1 MSDSVMQT
9 STKSHGLLAADIIIA
24 NAPDP
29 VFVSDLEGK
38 ILKANDAVSHLLG
51 FRQDEVLEQSLSRFI
66 SAKETREFTAAMRE
80 VVERGVT
87 RNVVLSPRSAAG
99 EVIPTSLNAS
109 ALRDPEG
116 NVIGVIGILRDM
128 RELGKARAYA
138 ESLIKNAPD
147 PVFVSDLEGKILQA
161 NDAVSQL
168 LGFRPDELIE
178 QSLSRFISAEE
189 TREFTAALREVVER
203 GVSRN
208 ARLNPRSA
216 SGEIIP
222 TSLNASALRAT
233 DGEVIGAIGILR
245 DMREQDKARAYA
257 ESLIKN
263 APDPVFVSDLEG
275 KILQANDAVSQ
286 LLGFR
291 QDEVL
296 QKSLSRFIS
305 GDETR
310 EFMAALDEVVERG
323 VTRNARL
330 NPRTAS
336 GEIIPMTLN
345 ASALRDS
352 EGMVIGAIGILRD
365 MREIDKARAYAESL
379 IKNAPDPVFV
389 SDLEGKILQAND
401 AVFALLGFRPDELI
415 EQSLSRILSPD
426 ETREF
431 LAALRE
437 VVEREE
443 RIGDPDET
451 RGMEAGVTRNVSLNP
466 RTASG
471 QIIPSSLNAS
481 ALRDSDGKVIG
492 AIGILRDMR
501 ELDKARA
508 YAESLIKNAP
518 DPVFVSDLEGKI
530 LQANDAVFALLGF
543 RQDELLEQSLSRF
556 ISVEETREFT
566 AALREVVE
574 RGVTRNARLNPRS
587 ASGEIIP
594 TTLNASALRDFEGK
608 VIGAIGIL
616 RDMRELDKAR
626 AYAESL
632 IKNAPDPVFVSDL
645 EGKILQANDA
655 VFALL
660 GFRPDELIEQSL
672 SRFISAEE
680 TREFTAALRE
690 VVERGVTRN
699 ARLNPRSA
707 SGEIIPTTLNASALR
722 DVDGKVIGAIG
733 ILRDIRAYEQVVR
746 DLEQSKAEL
755 QEKILD
761 LEKFEEVVVGRE
773 LKMIALEK
781 ALDSL
786 RQELGRVRTA
796 NGGS

>member
-1 MSDSVMQT
+1 MPDPAMQPVSD
-9 STKSHGLLAADIIIA
+9 KSDGLLAADIIIA

-38 ILKANDAVSHLLG
+38 ILQANDAVSKLLG
-51 FRQDEVLEQSLSRFI
+51 FRRDEVLEQSLKQFI
-66 SAKETREFTAAMRE
+66 T
-80 VVERGVT
+80 
-87 RNVVLSPRSAAG
+87 
-99 EVIPTSLNAS
+99 
-109 ALRDPEG
+109 
-116 NVIGVIGILRDM
+116 
-128 RELGKARAYA
+128 
-138 ESLIKNAPD
+138 
-147 PVFVSDLEGKILQA
+147 
-161 NDAVSQL
+161 
-168 LGFRPDELIE
+168 
-178 QSLSRFISAEE
+178 AEE
-189 TREFTAALREVVER
+189 ASEFTAALREVVER
-203 GVSRN
+203 GVTRN
-208 ARLNPRSA
+208 VSLNPRSA
-216 SGEIIP
+216 SGEVIP
-222 TSLNASALRAT
+222 TSLNASALLDP
-233 DGEVIGAIGILR
+233 DGKAIGAIGILR
-245 DMREQDKARAYA
+245 DMRELDKARAYA

-275 KILQANDAVSQ
+275 KILQANDAVSK

-296 QKSLSRFIS
+296 EQSLSRFIS
-305 GDETR
+305 PEETR

-330 NPRTAS
+330 NPRSAS

-345 ASALRDS
+345 ASALR
-352 EGMVIGAIGILRD
+352 
-365 MREIDKARAYAESL
+365 
-379 IKNAPDPVFV
+379 
-389 SDLEGKILQAND
+389 
-401 AVFALLGFRPDELI
+401 
-415 EQSLSRILSPD
+415 
-426 ETREF
+426 
-431 LAALRE
+431 
-437 VVEREE
+437 
-443 RIGDPDET
+443 
-451 RGMEAGVTRNVSLNP
+451 NP
-466 RTASG
+466 
-471 QIIPSSLNAS
+471 
-481 ALRDSDGKVIG
+481 DGKVIG

-530 LQANDAVFALLGF
+530 LQANDAVFDLLGF
-543 RQDELLEQSLSRF
+543 RPDELIEQSLSR
-556 ISVEETREFT
+556 ILTPDETREFT

-574 RGVTRNARLNPRS
+574 RGVTRNSRLNPRS

-594 TTLNASALRDFEGK
+594 TSLNAQALRDVDGK

-616 RDMRELDKAR
+616 RDMREQDKAR

-722 DVDGKVIGAIG
+722 DTDGGVIGAIG
-733 ILRDIRAYEQVVR
+733 ILRDMRAYEQVVR
-746 DLEQSKAEL
+746 DLQQSKAEL

-781 ALDSL
+781 ELDAL
-786 RQELGRVRTA
+786 RQKLGRAHVEGPG
-796 NGGS
+796 N

>member
-1 MSDSVMQT
+1 MPDPAMQPVNDT
-9 STKSHGLLAADIIIA
+9 SGGLLAADIIIA

-38 ILKANDAVSHLLG
+38 ILQANDAVSKLLG

-66 SAKETREFTAAMRE
+66 S
-80 VVERGVT
+80 
-87 RNVVLSPRSAAG
+87 
-99 EVIPTSLNAS
+99 
-109 ALRDPEG
+109 PE
-116 NVIGVIGILRDM
+116 
-128 RELGKARAYA
+128 
-138 ESLIKNAPD
+138 
-147 PVFVSDLEGKILQA
+147 
-161 NDAVSQL
+161 
-168 LGFRPDELIE
+168 
-178 QSLSRFISAEE
+178 
-189 TREFTAALREVVER
+189 
-203 GVSRN
+203 
-208 ARLNPRSA
+208 
-216 SGEIIP
+216 
-222 TSLNASALRAT
+222 
-233 DGEVIGAIGILR
+233 
-245 DMREQDKARAYA
+245 
-257 ESLIKN
+257 
-263 APDPVFVSDLEG
+263 
-275 KILQANDAVSQ
+275 
-286 LLGFR
+286 
-291 QDEVL
+291 
-296 QKSLSRFIS
+296 
-305 GDETR
+305 ETR

-330 NPRTAS
+330 NPRSAS

-345 ASALRDS
+345 ASALRDT
-352 EGMVIGAIGILRD
+352 E
-365 MREIDKARAYAESL
+365 
-379 IKNAPDPVFV
+379 
-389 SDLEGKILQAND
+389 
-401 AVFALLGFRPDELI
+401 
-415 EQSLSRILSPD
+415 
-426 ETREF
+426 
-431 LAALRE
+431 
-437 VVEREE
+437 
-443 RIGDPDET
+443 
-451 RGMEAGVTRNVSLNP
+451 
-466 RTASG
+466 
-471 QIIPSSLNAS
+471 
-481 ALRDSDGKVIG
+481 GKVIG

-530 LQANDAVFALLGF
+530 LQANDAVFDLLGF
-543 RQDELLEQSLSRF
+543 RPDELIEQSLSR
-556 ISVEETREFT
+556 ILSPEETREFT

-574 RGVTRNARLNPRS
+574 RGVTRNSRLNPRS

-594 TTLNASALRDFEGK
+594 TSLNAQALRDPDGK

-616 RDMRELDKAR
+616 RDMREQDKAR

-722 DVDGKVIGAIG
+722 DPDGKVIGAIG
-733 ILRDIRAYEQVVR
+733 ILRDMRAYEQVVR
-746 DLEQSKAEL
+746 DLQQSKAEL

-781 ALDSL
+781 ELDAL
-786 RQELGRVRTA
+786 RQKLGRAHVE
-796 NGGS
+796 GPGD